1 MVIFM
6 DLIFTEYD
14 EAMSSS
20 GSTEV
25 EAACRG
31 LRTPGLVVSPGLPLH
46 NPGSETVMGI
56 VFYPVFLPVNF

>member
-1 MVIFM
+1 MVIFT

-14 EAMSSS
+14 EAMSLP

-25 EAACRG
+25 KAVA
-31 LRTPGLVVSPGLPLH
+31 SPGLPLY
-46 NPGSETVMGI
+46 NPGSETVTGI